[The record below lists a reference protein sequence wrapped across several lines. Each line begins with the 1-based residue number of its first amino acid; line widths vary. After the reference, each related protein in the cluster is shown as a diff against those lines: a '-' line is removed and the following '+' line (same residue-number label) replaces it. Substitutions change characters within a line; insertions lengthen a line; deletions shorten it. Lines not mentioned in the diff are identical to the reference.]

1 MRFTCPAC
9 TKSYRLTREHL
20 GASGGAKIK
29 CPNCA
34 KVVRVQLGEGDTLH
48 AELATASGA
57 HQPNPARTTGA
68 QRPAARQTAAAG
80 SGAPIW
86 HVAVGKSAQGPMTV
100 AQMQALI
107 DKHEIDLNALG
118 WRKGMANW
126 TRLSEIAEL
135 AGQLRA
141 ALSAPAADPAGQDHG
156 GDAPTVM
163 ADVVPGGE
171 DEGDDFHVASTL
183 KPTAGRTTG
192 GALPRGRA
200 APGLQAG
207 GAQAQPAAQA
217 KPQPAAQAKPQPAAQ
232 AKPQPAAQAKPQPAA
247 QAKPQPAQPQPAAQA
262 KPQPA
267 AAKTSGG
274 MFPSSAADAGPGAAA
289 HSASFFDAGDA
300 LADVELALP
309 DPNKHK
315 PTKEEYQN
323 LLQEFSVMF
332 RLDKRGKRQKVAIAV
347 VLSLLV
353 VGVIAFGVI
362 LYLQGQQRQAL
373 IRDSKTILAVFSLD
387 YQTSVTVNLTREA
400 EEEAEKTGQKVEG
413 APAGTRTTSRLAEAL
428 RSKIK
433 EKRVQRT
440 AGGGGGGGSRQP
452 VRIAAGGGGNNG
464 PKLTKEQIE
473 AAQAAAKEAMA
484 RSLGS
489 VGGRQ
494 ERVVGAGLGTSQVTN
509 SQLRGMCSA
518 AAGDLRACSRT
529 YAGEAPFTA
538 SVHINTAGNIDK
550 VDAKVGGSRN
560 AELSTCAL
568 SKLSK
573 KRFGLQDKETTYNCQ
588 VN

>member
-9 TKSYRLTREHL
+9 SKSYRLTREHL

-29 CPNCA
+29 CPNCQTI
-34 KVVRVQLGEGDTLH
+34 VRVRLGEGDTLH
-48 AELATASGA
+48 AELASATASGA
-57 HQPNPARTTGA
+57 HEPAPARATGA
-68 QRPAARQTAAAG
+68 QRPAPRPAGGAG
-80 SGAPIW
+80 SAPIW

-107 DKHEIDLNALG
+107 DQGQIGLDALG

-126 TRLSEIAEL
+126 TKLSEIGEL
-135 AGQLRA
+135 SGQLRA
-141 ALSAPAADPAGQDHG
+141 APDPG

-163 ADVVPGGE
+163 QDVVPSE
-171 DEGDDFHVASTL
+171 PEPDQFHQASTL
-183 KPTAGRTTG
+183 KPTAARQTG
-192 GALPRGRA
+192 SALPRGKA
-200 APGLQAG
+200 APALAE
-207 GAQAQPAAQA
+207 GAAAAQPAAA
-217 KPQPAAQAKPQPAAQ
+217 KPA
-232 AKPQPAAQAKPQPAA
+232 
-247 QAKPQPAQPQPAAQA
+247 
-262 KPQPA
+262 PQPA
-267 AAKTSGG
+267 AAKPAPQPAAAKPAPQPAAAAQPAATPERKKDPAHQSGG
-274 MFPSSAADAGPGAAA
+274 LFPSSGQAAPGAAA
-289 HSASFFDAGDA
+289 HSASFFDAGDS

-332 RLDKRGKRQKVAIAV
+332 RLDKRSKRQKVAIAV
-347 VLSLLV
+347 VLSTLV

-433 EKRVQRT
+433 ETRIKKAGSGGT
-440 AGGGGGGGSRQP
+440 AKAP
-452 VRIAAGGGGNNG
+452 VRVANNG
-464 PKLTKEQIE
+464 GTPAMKLTKEQML
-473 AAQAAAKEAMA
+473 AAQAAAQEALA
-484 RSLGS
+484 RKLGS
-489 VGGRQ
+489 VGGRS
-494 ERVVGAGLGTSQVTN
+494 EKVIGGAVTSQVTS
-509 SQLRGMCSA
+509 SQLSGMCRSA
-518 AAGDLRACSRT
+518 APDLRACSRAH
-529 YAGEAPFTA
+529 AGESPFTA
-538 SVHINTAGNIDK
+538 MVHINTAGGVDK
-550 VDAKVGGSRN
+550 VDAMVGGSRN
-560 AELSTCAL
+560 AALSACAL
-568 SKLSK
+568 SKLGRK
-573 KRFGLQDKETTYNCQ
+573 KFGLQERETNYKCV